1 MNQLI
6 PLAMVS
12 SGEVVQVV
20 DVRAGWGF
28 RRRLADMGDVRAGWG
43 FRRRLA
49 DMGLTPGVTIRVLN
63 SQMSGPIVI
72 NLRGSRLVLG
82 HGVAQKILVKKV

>member
-20 DVRAGWGF
+20 DVRAGF
-28 RRRLADMGDVRAGWG
+28 RLQK
-43 FRRRLA
+43 RLA

-63 SQMSGPIVI
+63 SQVPGPII
-72 NLRGSRLVLG
+72 IDLRGSRLVLG
-82 HGVAQKILVKKV
+82 HGMAQKILVRRI